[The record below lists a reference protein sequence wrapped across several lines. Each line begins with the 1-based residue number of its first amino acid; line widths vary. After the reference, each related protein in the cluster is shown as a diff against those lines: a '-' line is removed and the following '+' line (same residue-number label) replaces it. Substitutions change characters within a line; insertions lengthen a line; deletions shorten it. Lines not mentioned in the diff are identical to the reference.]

1 MDSIAGL
8 SGFRTRQA
16 MSRAQETGNAV
27 THGIGTLL
35 AIIALVLLVAKAAS
49 NGDGWF
55 VVSYAVFGT
64 SMVMLYLASTCYHA
78 VRAPRLKRK
87 LEMLDHSGVF
97 ILIAGSYT
105 AFALTILRGSVGW
118 WLFGAVWTIT
128 VIGIVLE
135 VLFLNRWP
143 FITLL
148 VYLAMGWLIVLA
160 WKPLVAVASPA
171 MIAWLFAGGASY
183 TVGTVFYALG
193 RRWGWL
199 HVGWHL
205 FVLAGTICHFF
216 SALSALPG
224 A

>member
-1 MDSIAGL
+1 M
-8 SGFRTRQA
+8 T
-16 MSRAQETGNAV
+16 RAQETGNAI
-27 THGIGTLL
+27 THGIGAML
-35 AIIALVLLVAKAAS
+35 AMAALVQLVVRAAS
-49 NGDGWF
+49 SGDVWF
-55 VVSYAVFGT
+55 VASYAVFGT

-78 VRAPRLKRK
+78 ASAPRLKRK

-128 VIGIVLE
+128 VIGIVIE
-135 VLFLNRWP
+135 ILFLDRWP

-160 WKPLVAVASPA
+160 WKPLVAVASPG
-171 MIAWLFAGGASY
+171 MIAWLFAGGVSY

-216 SALSALPG
+216 SALSALP
-224 A
+224 AA